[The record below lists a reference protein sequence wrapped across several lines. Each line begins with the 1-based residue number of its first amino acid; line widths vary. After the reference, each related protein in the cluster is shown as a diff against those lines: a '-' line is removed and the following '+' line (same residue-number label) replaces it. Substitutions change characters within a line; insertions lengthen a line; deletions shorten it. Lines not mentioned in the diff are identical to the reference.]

1 MRKLIKSA
9 FLKNVIPHFI
19 ITLIFVIISLLF
31 YYPLLSGKKLV
42 QSDIIQYK
50 GMSKQLNDFRIVHRA
65 ERSVCVGGQA
75 RADASFLELFFR
87 S

>member
-1 MRKLIKSA
+1 MRKLIRST

-42 QSDIIQYK
+42 QSSYFEIATFNQIAII
-50 GMSKQLNDFRIVHRA
+50 IVIFVLGFKVQI
-65 ERSVCVGGQA
+65 EQEV
-75 RADASFLELFFR
+75 
-87 S
+87 